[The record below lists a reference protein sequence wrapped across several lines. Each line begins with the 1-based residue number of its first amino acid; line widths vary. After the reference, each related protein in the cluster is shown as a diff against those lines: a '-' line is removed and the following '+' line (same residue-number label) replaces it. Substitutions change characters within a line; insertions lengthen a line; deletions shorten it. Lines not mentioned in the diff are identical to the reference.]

1 MAWATQALCHLG
13 MFVNIKDAEAVP
25 RLLELLESS
34 DVEVLHPMIESIYIV
49 SQSSDHEV
57 DAMIKSLVLPLLRQL
72 LDVTDDQLFEYV
84 LLVLNTIGLKPSK
97 VSGNMNESYPLWVIL
112 LNSQDTFVLEKIL
125 LFVRN
130 ILSRRNAKD
139 QIAALVIPKAM
150 PIFMKLTM
158 TSDPE
163 VLEFGKKLVAMF
175 SQVLVCHYYIGILM
189 SSLI

>member
-84 LLVLNTIGLKPSK
+84 LLVLNTIGLKTSK
-97 VSGNMNESYPLWVIL
+97 VSGNMIESYPVLVRL
-112 LNSQDTFVLEKIL
+112 LFSRDTFVRDKIL

-130 ILSRRNAKD
+130 ILSRNAKD